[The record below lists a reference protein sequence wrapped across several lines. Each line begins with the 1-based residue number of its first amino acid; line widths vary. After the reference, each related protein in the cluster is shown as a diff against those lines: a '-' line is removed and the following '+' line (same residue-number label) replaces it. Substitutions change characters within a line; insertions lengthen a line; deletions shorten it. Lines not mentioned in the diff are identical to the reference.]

1 MSMSTAN
8 RDLVVSQV
16 RELARTRDHKIAARQ
31 LAQLETITDRS
42 LLALRTYLDGRPLR
56 ADAPQVPVITAQI
69 EHATQM
75 AMAAAQ
81 AARPDADARF
91 IPAGPSGFR
100 GDEPGTARPADPGRR
115 PGTRITQE
123 GIYYYE
129 GQVYKVILSQYSSHW
144 QARRLNPKAEPGEQR
159 WTYIQGMM
167 AVLRAEHRMTAEQSR
182 EYEELYGYPTC
193 TDCGAPLENDLSRL
207 RRVGPK
213 CWVKNGHTDDEIP
226 GDGNA

>member
-56 ADAPQVPVITAQI
+56 ADAPQVPVITSQI

-81 AARPDADARF
+81 AARPEPPAR
-91 IPAGPSGFR
+91 R
-100 GDEPGTARPADPGRR
+100 N